1 MIELKQ
7 ISKTF
12 EKPGGGRFSVL
23 QQVELFIEKGEAA
36 GIAGTSGSG
45 KTTLINVIAG
55 LLAPDSGSVIID
67 GVNLYNMS
75 EAKRDRFRAENI
87 GYVFQNFNL
96 IPSLNAYEN
105 VMAAL
110 YFGKV
115 IPTQERGK
123 RCRELLEKVGL
134 GERLKHR
141 PDQLSGGEQQ
151 RVCIAR
157 ALANHPPVLL
167 ADEPTANLDAGN
179 RRQVTELLLE
189 VCREEKITL
198 LIATHDGELLN
209 SLSRI
214 IRLDGGKG
222 ENHAV

>member
-7 ISKTF
+7 VSKTF
-12 EKPGGGRFSVL
+12 EKPGGGTFAVL
-23 QQVELFIEKGEAA
+23 RQVDMYIAKGEAA
-36 GIAGTSGSG
+36 GLAGTSGSG
-45 KTTLINVIAG
+45 KTTLVNIAAG
-55 LLAPDSGSVIID
+55 LLAPDTGSVIIN
-67 GVNLYNMS
+67 GTSLYGMS
-75 EAKRDRFRAENI
+75 EAKRDRFRAKNI
-87 GYVFQNFNL
+87 GYVFQNFQL

-110 YFGKV
+110 YFGKL
-115 IPTQERGK
+115 IPGEARGK
-123 RCRELLEKVGL
+123 RCREILEKVGL

-167 ADEPTANLDAGN
+167 ADEPTANLDAEN
-179 RRQVTELLLE
+179 RRQVRELLLD

-214 IRLDGGKG
+214 ICLEGGK
-222 ENHAV
+222 EEFYAD